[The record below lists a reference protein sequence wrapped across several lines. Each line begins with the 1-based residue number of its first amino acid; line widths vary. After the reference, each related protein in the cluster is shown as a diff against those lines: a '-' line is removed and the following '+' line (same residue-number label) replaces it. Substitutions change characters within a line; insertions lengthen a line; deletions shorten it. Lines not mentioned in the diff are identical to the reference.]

1 MDNIKL
7 LKYCIKNPEGFMD
20 KNYMFIKSDPKLNTY
35 KKKTK
40 EIKELL
46 IAIKKVKSKKNVQD
60 TLNQLFEELQNKL
73 KKDANYSEFGCFI
86 NACDS
91 YMQEVIN
98 NLSLLKKVTDLYL
111 NKRTLNDI
119 VPSEWI
125 QAIIDKGSSRKKGHV
140 GEDKLINILK
150 DKKFVFIKKF
160 SDFKKY
166 KKCVAKFSKSGDFS
180 NKNIKKNLKISFG
193 KGTQG
198 KTLDLIIKDNKDIY
212 FLEAKHLNT
221 SGGEQNKQVL
231 ELIKIINRKPFLKNY
246 HFVAFLDG
254 RYSNVVL
261 NVGKKDENSLKNKNR
276 KKLKKQELQYSD
288 TKEALLRNEGNY
300 WVNTSGFDKL
310 FSK

>member
-20 KNYMFIKSDPKLNTY
+20 KNYMFTKSDPKLNTY
-35 KKKTK
+35 KRKTK

-46 IAIKKVKSKKNVQD
+46 IAIKKVKGKKNVQN

-73 KKDANYSEFGCFI
+73 KRNANYSEFGCFI

-91 YMQEVIN
+91 YMKEVID
-98 NLSLLKKVTDLYL
+98 NLDFLKKVTDLYL

-150 DKKFVFIKKF
+150 DKKFVFVKKF
-160 SDFKKY
+160 LDFEKHR
-166 KKCVAKFSKSGDFS
+166 KCVTKFSKSGDFS
-180 NKNIKKNLKISFG
+180 NKNIKKNFKISFG
-193 KGTQG
+193 RGTQG
-198 KTLDLIIKDNKDIY
+198 KTLDLVIKDNKDIY

-231 ELIKIINRKPFLKNY
+231 ELIKIINREPSLKNY

-254 RYSNVVL
+254 RYSNIVL
-261 NVGKKDENSLKNKNR
+261 GVSRNEINLKNRNAKDFQ
-276 KKLKKQELQYSD
+276 KEKLQYLD
-288 TKEALLRNEGNY
+288 IKKALIKNKSNY
-300 WVNTSGFDKL
+300 WINTSGFDKL
-310 FSK
+310 FL

>member
-1 MDNIKL
+1 MNNIKL

-20 KNYMFIKSDPKLNTY
+20 KNYMFTKSDPKLNTY

-46 IAIKKVKSKKNVQD
+46 IAIKKVKSKRDVQSI
-60 TLNQLFEELQNKL
+60 LNQLFKELQGKL
-73 KKDANYSEFGCFI
+73 KRDANYSEFGCFI

-91 YMQEVIN
+91 YMKEVID
-98 NLSLLKKVTDLYL
+98 NLDLLKKVTDLYL

-150 DKKFVFIKKF
+150 NKKFAFVKNFL
-160 SDFKKY
+160 DFKKH
-166 KKCVAKFSKSGDFS
+166 KKCVTKFSKSGDFS

-198 KTLDLIIKDNKDIY
+198 KTLDLVIKDNKDIY

-231 ELIKIINRKPFLKNY
+231 ELIKIINRKPSLKNY

-254 RYSNVVL
+254 RYSNIIL
-261 NVGKKDENSLKNKNR
+261 EVGKKDENIFENKKR
-276 KKLKKQELQYSD
+276 KKFQKQELQYSD
-288 TKEALLRNEGNY
+288 TKKALLRNKSNY
-300 WVNTSGFDKL
+300 WINTSGFNKL
-310 FSK
+310 F

>member
-35 KKKTK
+35 KRKTK

-98 NLSLLKKVTDLYL
+98 NLDLLKKVTDLYL

-150 DKKFVFIKKF
+150 GKKFVFVKKF
-160 SDFKKY
+160 LDFKKH

-198 KTLDLIIKDNKDIY
+198 KTLDLIIKNNKDIY

-231 ELIKIINRKPFLKNY
+231 ELIKIINRKPPLKNY

-288 TKEALLRNEGNY
+288 TKEALLRNKGNY
-300 WVNTSGFDKL
+300 WVNTSGLDKL